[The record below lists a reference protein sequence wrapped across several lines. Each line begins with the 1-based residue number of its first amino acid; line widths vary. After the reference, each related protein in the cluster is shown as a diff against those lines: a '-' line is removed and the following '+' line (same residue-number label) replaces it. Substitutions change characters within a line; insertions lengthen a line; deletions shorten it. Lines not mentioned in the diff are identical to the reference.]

1 MPKLLHV
8 DHANTTTTALP
19 DGGVCISIPIRLRM
33 RGGRKEIVLPPD
45 LASDIERS
53 PANESLVTAL
63 IRAYSWNEQMHNGRF
78 QSIPELAAAVK
89 FERTY
94 VSRVLELIN
103 LAPDIAQT
111 ILDGE
116 EPDGLTLERLR
127 KGIPVLWED
136 QRERFG
142 FQARN

>member
-1 MPKLLHV
+1 MPRLLHV

-33 RGGRKEIVLPPD
+33 RGGRKEIVLPADIAP
-45 LASDIERS
+45 DIERS

-63 IRAYSWNEQMHNGRF
+63 VRAYCWNEQLRSGRF

-94 VSRVLELIN
+94 VSRILELVN
-103 LAPDIAQT
+103 LAPDIAQA
-111 ILDGE
+111 ILDGN
-116 EPDGLTLERLR
+116 EPDGFTLDKLR
-127 KGIPVLWED
+127 QGIPVLWED
-136 QRERFG
+136 QRKQFG
-142 FQARN
+142 FQAPQ